1 MSAIMDDIPWTIQR
15 YGKERAKDSDDK
27 QMAVEADSRMND
39 RGGWERGAVV
49 ERSKRAQGGR
59 AEWLVR
65 VAWRGA
71 EVAHKKG
78 WSSEWR
84 KRNSK
89 MDDQRRDWM
98 EAAWVMAEGGGG
110 GGREDCRDSEPRGK
124 EQLR

>member
-65 VAWRGA
+65 VA
-71 EVAHKKG
+71 
-78 WSSEWR
+78 
-84 KRNSK
+84 
-89 MDDQRRDWM
+89 
-98 EAAWVMAEGGGG
+98 
-110 GGREDCRDSEPRGK
+110 
-124 EQLR
+124 